1 MTYYG
6 PYRAAPAMQPYTP
19 QEQYMPAQNMQPQ
32 VMPAQNMQPQVMP
45 TQNIQPQFMP
55 AQNMQPQVIPTQN
68 MQSKVM
74 PVQCVPNMAD
84 IQQYIYPANVPE
96 ALQLITGALAGE
108 REDRLFYEYLISVA
122 PSEEDKE
129 IIRGIRD
136 NEIHHF
142 ELFRIIYCQMTG
154 QVPPSPKETP
164 FVKPASY
171 CEGIRKALLGEE
183 NAVIRYR
190 KILFAM
196 QNRIHINM
204 LTEIITDELRH
215 GTLYSY
221 LYSKNGCKV

>member
-1 MTYYG
+1 MTYYD
-6 PYRAAPAMQPYTP
+6 PYRAAPIMQPYTP
-19 QEQYMPAQNMQPQ
+19 QGQYSPVQNIQPKNMQPQ
-32 VMPAQNMQPQVMP
+32 VMPVQNMQPQNM
-45 TQNIQPQFMP
+45 QPQAMP
-55 AQNMQPQVIPTQN
+55 AQNMQA
-68 MQSKVM
+68 KVM

-84 IQQYIYPANVPE
+84 IQQYIYPANLPE

-108 REDRLFYEYLISVA
+108 REDRLFYEYLISTA

-154 QVPPSPKETP
+154 QLPPSPKETP

-183 NAVIRYR
+183 SAVVRYR

-204 LTEIITDELRH
+204 LVEIITDELRH

>member
-1 MTYYG
+1 MTYYD
-6 PYRAAPAMQPYTP
+6 PYRAAPTMQPYTP
-19 QEQYMPAQNMQPQ
+19 QGQYLPVQNMQPQ
-32 VMPAQNMQPQVMP
+32 NMQPKVMPTQNMQPQNMQPQIMP
-45 TQNIQPQFMP
+45 AQNIQP
-55 AQNMQPQVIPTQN
+55 
-68 MQSKVM
+68 KVM

-84 IQQYIYPANVPE
+84 IQQYIYPANLPE

-108 REDRLFYEYLISVA
+108 REDRLFYEYLISMA

-154 QVPPSPKETP
+154 QLPPSPKETP

-183 NAVIRYR
+183 SAVIRYR

-204 LTEIITDELRH
+204 LVEIITDELRH

>member
-1 MTYYG
+1 
-6 PYRAAPAMQPYTP
+6 MQPQVMPTQNMQP
-19 QEQYMPAQNMQPQ
+19 QVMPMQNMQPKVMPTQNMQPQ
-32 VMPAQNMQPQVMP
+32 VMPA
-45 TQNIQPQFMP
+45 
-55 AQNMQPQVIPTQN
+55 QN

-84 IQQYIYPANVPE
+84 MQQYIYPANVPE

-108 REDRLFYEYLISVA
+108 REDRLFYEYLISTA

-154 QVPPSPKETP
+154 QLPPSPKDTP

-171 CEGIRKALLGEE
+171 CAGIRKALLGEE
-183 NAVIRYR
+183 SAVIRYR